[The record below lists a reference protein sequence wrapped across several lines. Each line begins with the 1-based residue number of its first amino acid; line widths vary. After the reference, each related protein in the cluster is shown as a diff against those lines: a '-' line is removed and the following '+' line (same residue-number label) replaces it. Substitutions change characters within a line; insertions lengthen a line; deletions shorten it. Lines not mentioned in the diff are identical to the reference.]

1 MSQESRVK
9 QNDRLDLSSRYST
22 KNNTT
27 SNRVHTYPFDVI
39 YLSFFPFKKV
49 ISQFRNPEAFFYT
62 SFSFTEMSGGNKEES
77 CTRLEMKQQSKYG
90 RLNHHSEEEKG
101 VALHPHAD
109 TQDNSER
116 HA

>member
-1 MSQESRVK
+1 MIDWICRV
-9 QNDRLDLSSRYST
+9 
-22 KNNTT
+22 
-27 SNRVHTYPFDVI
+27 VI
-39 YLSFFPFKKV
+39 RRKTIRRAIEFTRILLMLYISVFFPFKKV

-62 SFSFTEMSGGNKEES
+62 SFSFIQMSGGNKEQS

-90 RLNHHSEEEKG
+90 RLNHHREEEKG

>member
-1 MSQESRVK
+1 
-9 QNDRLDLSSRYST
+9 
-22 KNNTT
+22 
-27 SNRVHTYPFDVI
+27 
-39 YLSFFPFKKV
+39 
-49 ISQFRNPEAFFYT
+49 
-62 SFSFTEMSGGNKEES
+62 MSGGNKEES

-90 RLNHHSEEEKG
+90 RLNHHREEEKG

>member
-1 MSQESRVK
+1 
-9 QNDRLDLSSRYST
+9 
-22 KNNTT
+22 
-27 SNRVHTYPFDVI
+27 
-39 YLSFFPFKKV
+39 
-49 ISQFRNPEAFFYT
+49 
-62 SFSFTEMSGGNKEES
+62 MSGGNKEQS

-109 TQDNSER
+109 AQDNSER